1 MSKNPLI
8 NATSASAYIFLVA
21 SIFRFISKTQGNKP
35 DTFFAPMA
43 FLSLLTLSVAIMACL
58 FFYQPLQLLM
68 EGKKKEAVNLFIQ
81 TVGIFGAI
89 TLVVWSLIFSGL
101 I

>member
-8 NATSASAYIFLVA
+8 NAICASGYVFFVA
-21 SIFRFISKTQGNKP
+21 SIIFSVSHTHNNKP
-35 DTFFAPMA
+35 DTFLAPVA
-43 FLSLLTLSVAIMACL
+43 LLSLLTLSAAIMAYL
-58 FFYQPLQLLM
+58 FFYQPFQLFI
-68 EGKKKEAVNLFIQ
+68 EGKKKEAVNLFMQ

-89 TLVVWSLIFSGL
+89 TLVIWILIFSGL